1 MDMKIN
7 MRTISLYALILLY
20 LSAGIN
26 HFINLGFYKK
36 IMPSYIPFHMVCI
49 VLSGICEIVFAV
61 LLFPK
66 YTRQIAAWLIIAM
79 LIIFFVVHIQMLI
92 DYWCV
97 GGFILW
103 IAIFRIPL
111 QFVLIWWA
119 YSFTKNPQP
128 K

>member
-1 MDMKIN
+1 MKFRI
-7 MRTISLYALILLY
+7 RLISLYAMFLLY

-26 HFINLGFYKK
+26 HFINQEFYEK
-36 IMPSYIPFHMVCI
+36 IMPSYIPFHKASI
-49 VLSGICEIVFAV
+49 FLSGICEIVFA
-61 LLFPK
+61 LLLIPIL
-66 YTRQIAAWLIIAM
+66 TRKLAAWLIIAM
-79 LIIFFVVHIQMLI
+79 LIVFFVVHIQMII
-92 DYWCV
+92 DYLSI
-97 GGFILW
+97 GGFMLW